1 MAKAASVRV
10 EVKPALLRWARDRA
24 GLALDEL
31 ARCFPRLSHWES
43 GEARPTR
50 KQLERFAKATH
61 APLDYLLLAKPPVER
76 VPIPDLRNAGNPRI
90 ARPSPNLLDT
100 LSVCRQRQQWYRAF
114 VRSRRDKPLAFVG
127 SATLAS
133 DIRATA
139 AAMRSALGLGI
150 EERRKIPTWTK
161 ALSRFIEQADAL
173 GILVMV
179 NGVVANNNYRRLNPD
194 EFRGFALSDALAP
207 LVFINGADAKAGQIF
222 TLAHALAHIWLGQS
236 GLSDVAPIT
245 VPAHDVERWCSQVAA
260 ELLVPLDALRAEHRR
275 GEELR
280 DALLRLARRFKVST
294 PVILRRLHDLGG
306 LTQDQLREVYE
317 HELKR
322 LRSIRKSSGGDF
334 YRTQGTRLGRRF
346 ARALVISTLE
356 GETLQQ
362 DAFRLLGFSKLT
374 TLRQLGHRLGLGR

>member
-31 ARCFPRLSHWES
+31 ARRFPRLSHWES

-139 AAMRSALGLGI
+139 AAIRSALGLEI

-161 ALSRFIEQADAL
+161 ALSRFIEQA
-173 GILVMV
+173 V
-179 NGVVANNNYRRLNPD
+179 
-194 EFRGFALSDALAP
+194 
-207 LVFINGADAKAGQIF
+207 
-222 TLAHALAHIWLGQS
+222 
-236 GLSDVAPIT
+236 
-245 VPAHDVERWCSQVAA
+245 
-260 ELLVPLDALRAEHRR
+260 
-275 GEELR
+275 
-280 DALLRLARRFKVST
+280 RLASW
-294 PVILRRLHDLGG
+294 
-306 LTQDQLREVYE
+306 
-317 HELKR
+317 
-322 LRSIRKSSGGDF
+322 
-334 YRTQGTRLGRRF
+334 
-346 ARALVISTLE
+346 
-356 GETLQQ
+356 
-362 DAFRLLGFSKLT
+362 
-374 TLRQLGHRLGLGR
+374 